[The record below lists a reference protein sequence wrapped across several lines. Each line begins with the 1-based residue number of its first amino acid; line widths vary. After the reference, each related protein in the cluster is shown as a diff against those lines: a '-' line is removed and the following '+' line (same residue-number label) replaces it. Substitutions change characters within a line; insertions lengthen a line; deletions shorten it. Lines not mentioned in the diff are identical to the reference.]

1 MNKDVSFSGRP
12 PSSPDQRVDKAFSAL
27 QREAKQKV
35 NQPTKRVCVDLPQSL
50 HSRVKIGC
58 AKEGVSVAMILRG
71 YLEKKFPEMD

>member
-27 QREAKQKV
+27 QQESENKI
-35 NQPTKRVCVDLPQSL
+35 NEPTKRVCVDLPQSL

-58 AKEGVSVAMILRG
+58 AKEGVSVSMILRN
-71 YLEKKFPEMD
+71 YLEKKFPEID